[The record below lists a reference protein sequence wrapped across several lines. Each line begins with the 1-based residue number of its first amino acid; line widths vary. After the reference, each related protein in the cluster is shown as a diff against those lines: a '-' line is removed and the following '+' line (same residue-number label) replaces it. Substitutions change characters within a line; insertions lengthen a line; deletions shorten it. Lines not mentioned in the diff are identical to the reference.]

1 MYYILHIYL
10 NMYICIYILYNI
22 RVVKGWKI
30 DNELLY
36 PLVTSSMDIAGKCP
50 RGMEV
55 RSFPADHV

>member
-1 MYYILHIYL
+1 
-10 NMYICIYILYNI
+10 MYICIYILYNI